1 MNIETFLAI
10 TTITALILSVQIIG
24 LIAYNVG
31 MQQGKQKTDETI
43 SPVERLKRSIH
54 ALNSV
59 GYSSQEIAVLVKTEL
74 RTNGNDEKP

>member
-1 MNIETFLAI
+1 
-10 TTITALILSVQIIG
+10 
-24 LIAYNVG
+24 
-31 MQQGKQKTDETI
+31 MQQGKKKTDETI

-59 GYSSQEIAVLVKTEL
+59 GYSAQEIAVLVKTEL